1 MFVQT
6 ILQVL
11 NRNHRPRPRK
21 LTDPMYPDSPAS
33 DKANVRTGLIWFLV
47 VVLLALSFALV

>member
-11 NRNHRPRPRK
+11 NRHHRPRHRK
-21 LTDPMYPDSPAS
+21 LTDPVYPDRPAS
-33 DKANVRTGLIWFLV
+33 DSANVRTGLVWFFV

>member
-11 NRNHRPRPRK
+11 NRHHQPRPRK
-21 LTDPMYPDSPAS
+21 LTDAMYPDRPVS
-33 DKANVRTGLIWFLV
+33 DTANVRTGLVWFLV

>member
-11 NRNHRPRPRK
+11 NRHHRPRHRK
-21 LTDPMYPDSPAS
+21 LTDPMYPDRPAS
-33 DKANVRTGLIWFLV
+33 DTANVRTGLIWFLV

>member
-11 NRNHRPRPRK
+11 NRTHRPRHRK
-21 LTDPMYPDSPAS
+21 LTEPMYPDPVAS
-33 DKANVRTGLIWFLV
+33 DTANVRTGLIWFLV
-47 VVLLALSFALV
+47 VVLLALSFALL